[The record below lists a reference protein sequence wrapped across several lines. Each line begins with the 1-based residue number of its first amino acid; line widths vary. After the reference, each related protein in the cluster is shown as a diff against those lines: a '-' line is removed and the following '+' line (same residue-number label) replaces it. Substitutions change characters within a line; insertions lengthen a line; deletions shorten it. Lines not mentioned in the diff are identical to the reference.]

1 MASCGVVGAATVG
14 AVGVLGVLD
23 AHDPTPTGGF
33 CVLPTVGGVEP
44 PQELG
49 LVSPELLFWDAMFLN
64 TLLIEDTWNHY
75 IGS

>member
-49 LVSPELLFWDAMFLN
+49 LVSPELLF
-64 TLLIEDTWNHY
+64 
-75 IGS
+75 